1 MKMRNLAIMLLQT
14 AEQYGDREVVLMEE
28 GTGEIRYVEGISFDA
43 KGDTISIEHL
53 GYSDMLL
60 AREMEE
66 YIEDDDDVD
75 FSPNAVVE
83 PMDLMEMLA
92 ILGGM

>member
-60 AREMEE
+60 AKEMEE
-66 YIEDDDDVD
+66 YIEDDDD
-75 FSPNAVVE
+75 FSPSVVE
-83 PMDLMEMLA
+83 PMDLFEMLE

>member
-66 YIEDDDDVD
+66 FIEDDDD
-75 FSPNAVVE
+75 FSPSVVE
-83 PMDLMEMLA
+83 PMDLFEMLE